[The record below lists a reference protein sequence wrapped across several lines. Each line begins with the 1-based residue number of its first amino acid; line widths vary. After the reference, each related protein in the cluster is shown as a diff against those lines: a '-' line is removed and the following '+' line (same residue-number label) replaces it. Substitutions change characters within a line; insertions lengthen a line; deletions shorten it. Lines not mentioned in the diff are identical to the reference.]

1 LPDIDKT
8 QVEQRLNERE
18 EEIARRRAGLEDDSR
33 DAQDSELA
41 DYDQHE
47 ADEGTETHDK
57 ELDETTAMIL
67 DEELARVNEAREA
80 LAAGNYGK
88 CVDCGKDIPA
98 ARLEAMPEA
107 TRCVEDQSRHEAR
120 FRAAGPPQQD
130 I

>member
-1 LPDIDKT
+1 MPEYDRN

-18 EEIARRRAGLEDDSR
+18 EEITRRRAGVEDEER
-33 DAQDSELA
+33 EGDAELS

-47 ADEGTETHDK
+47 ADDATETHDK
-57 ELDETTAMIL
+57 ELDETTLMIL
-67 DEELARVNEAREA
+67 DEELSRVKEAREA
-80 LAAGNYGK
+80 LEAGTYGT
-88 CVDCGKDIPA
+88 CVDCGKDIPP

-120 FRAAGPPQQD
+120 FRAAGTPPQG